1 MTTKLWMLAA
11 SLGLGMPVAAQDF
24 GGMASDSLSSAG
36 SFAGTVSV
44 NSHVK
49 GRSRTARTSSARARQ
64 QAACAGLPQ
73 FRAQHGAGD
82 GRVQR
87 LTALCR
93 EGGYLR

>member
-1 MTTKLWMLAA
+1 MKLWMLAA
-11 SLGLGMPVAAQDF
+11 SLVVAMPAAAQDF

-36 SFAGTVSV
+36 SFAGTVGV

-49 GRSRTARTSSARARQ
+49 GRSRAVRGSSVRARQ

-73 FRAQHGAGD
+73 FRAQHGSGD
-82 GRVQR
+82 ERVQR